1 MRAQIEAITG
11 TALEHIAAVS
21 ELAELEKIRVEML
34 GKQGKI
40 STLLRGLGKLSP
52 EARPEAGAAANQ
64 ARAQLEEAIAGR
76 RAQLQAAAEIIRR
89 TEATRDVTLPGRQ
102 PGIGHQHP
110 LSQVMDEL
118 CAIFMGLGFEVIEG
132 PEVELHKYNFE
143 ALNYPPDHPAM
154 DEQDTFYVNDA
165 VLLRSQTSTAQVRAM
180 QKRAPAPTRVVVPGR
195 VYRRENVTMTHSH
208 TFYQCEG
215 LLVDKG
221 INFGHL
227 KGLLEAFAHQFYG
240 PETKVRIRPD
250 FFPFVEP
257 GGDVSINC
265 VLCNATGCKFCK
277 DSGWV
282 EIAGCGMVHPNVLRA
297 GGYDPE
303 EVTGFAFGVGIDR
316 LAQRRYGVE
325 QIRLFYENDLRFLE
339 QF

>member
-1 MRAQIEAITG
+1 VSKQTERIIEE
-11 TALEHIAAVS
+11 ALKGIAA
-21 ELAELEKIRVEML
+21 AEDLQVLERLRVEFL

-40 STLLRGLGKLSP
+40 TALLRSLGKLPP
-52 EARPEAGAAANQ
+52 EERPGAGEAANR
-64 ARAQLEEAIAGR
+64 ARSAVEEPLSNRLRELQKAAEKTRRSAETLDVTIPGR
-76 RAQLQAAAEIIRR
+76 RPLI
-89 TEATRDVTLPGRQ
+89 GR
-102 PGIGHQHP
+102 QHP
-110 LSQVMDEL
+110 LTQVMEET

-132 PEVELHKYNFE
+132 PEVELYYYNFE

-154 DEQDTFYVNDA
+154 DEQDSFYVNDE
-165 VLLRSQTSTAQVRAM
+165 VLLRTQTSPVQIRGM
-180 QKRAPAPTRVVVPGR
+180 RERAPRPSRLVVPGR

-208 TFYQCEG
+208 TFIQLEG

-227 KGLLEAFAHQFYG
+227 KGVLAAFATQYFG
-240 PETKVRIRPD
+240 PGTKVRIRPD

-265 VLCNATGCKFCK
+265 TRCEGAGCKFCK
-277 DSGWV
+277 ESGWV
-282 EIAGCGMVHPNVLRA
+282 EIAGCGMVHPNVLKA

-303 EVTGFAFGVGIDR
+303 EVSGFAFGMGIDR
-316 LAQRRYGVE
+316 LAQRRFGIE
-325 QIRLFYENDLRFLE
+325 HIRLLYENDMRFLK